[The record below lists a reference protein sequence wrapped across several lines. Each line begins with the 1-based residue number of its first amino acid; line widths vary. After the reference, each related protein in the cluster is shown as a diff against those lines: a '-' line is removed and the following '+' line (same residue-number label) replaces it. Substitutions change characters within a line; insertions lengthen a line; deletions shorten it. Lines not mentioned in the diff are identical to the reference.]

1 MTNDQIQAVR
11 ELVLQRIKTLE
22 TFDIEAGKQFPHT
35 RTQALINE
43 KQLKDLK
50 GWIINHAI
58 QEFDGDTLLEI
69 AQ

>member
-50 GWIINHAI
+50 GWIINHPI
-58 QEFDGDTLLEI
+58 EEFDGDTLLEI
-69 AQ
+69 AL

>member
-1 MTNDQIQAVR
+1 MTNEQTKAVM

-22 TFDIEAGKQFPHT
+22 TFDIEAGKKFPHT

-50 GWIINHAI
+50 GWVIN
-58 QEFDGDTLLEI
+58 QKLDELGGKTMLEV

>member
-1 MTNDQIQAVR
+1 MTNEQTKAVM

-22 TFDIEAGKQFPHT
+22 TFDIEAGKKFPHT

-50 GWIINHAI
+50 GWLIN
-58 QEFDGDTLLEI
+58 QKLDELGGKTMLEV

>member
-1 MTNDQIQAVR
+1 MTNEQTKAVM

-50 GWIINHAI
+50 GWLIN
-58 QEFDGDTLLEI
+58 QKLDELGGKTMLEV

>member
-1 MTNDQIQAVR
+1 MANEQTKAVM

-22 TFDIEAGKQFPHT
+22 TFDIEAGKKFPYT
-35 RTQALINE
+35 KTQALINE

-50 GWIINHAI
+50 GWLIN
-58 QEFDGDTLLEI
+58 QKLDELGGKTMLEV

>member
-1 MTNDQIQAVR
+1 MTNDQIQEVR

-50 GWIINHAI
+50 GWIINHPI
-58 QEFDGDTLLEI
+58 EEFDGDTLLEI

>member
-1 MTNDQIQAVR
+1 MTNEQTKAVI

-22 TFDIEAGKQFPHT
+22 TFDIEAGKKFPHT

-50 GWIINHAI
+50 GWLIN
-58 QEFDGDTLLEI
+58 QKLDELGGKTMLEV

>member
-11 ELVLQRIKTLE
+11 EVVLQRIKTLE

-58 QEFDGDTLLEI
+58 EEFDGDTLLDI

>member
-1 MTNDQIQAVR
+1 MTNEQQRTVI

-22 TFDIEAGKQFPHT
+22 SFDIEAGKQYPHT

-50 GWIINHAI
+50 SWLIN
-58 QEFDGDTLLEI
+58 QKLDELDGKTMLEV

>member
-1 MTNDQIQAVR
+1 MTNEQTKAVM

-22 TFDIEAGKQFPHT
+22 TFDIEAGKKFPHT

-50 GWIINHAI
+50 GWLIN
-58 QEFDGDTLLEI
+58 QKLDELGGKTMLEI
-69 AQ
+69 AR

>member
-1 MTNDQIQAVR
+1 MTNEQQRTVI

-22 TFDIEAGKQFPHT
+22 TFDIQGALENPVT
-35 RTQALINE
+35 RPQALINE

-50 GWIINHAI
+50 GWLIN
-58 QEFDGDTLLEI
+58 QKLDELGGKTMLEV

>member
-1 MTNDQIQAVR
+1 MTNEQTKAVM

-50 GWIINHAI
+50 GWIINHPI
-58 QEFDGDTLLEI
+58 EEFDGDTLLEI

>member
-1 MTNDQIQAVR
+1 MTNEQTKAVM

-22 TFDIEAGKQFPHT
+22 TFDIQAGKKFPHT

-50 GWIINHAI
+50 GWLIN
-58 QEFDGDTLLEI
+58 QKLDELGGKTMLEV

>member
-50 GWIINHAI
+50 GWIINHPI

>member
-1 MTNDQIQAVR
+1 MTNEQQRTVI

-22 TFDIEAGKQFPHT
+22 SFDIEAGKQYPET

-43 KQLKDLK
+43 KQLKHFK
-50 GWIINHAI
+50 GWLIN
-58 QEFDGDTLLEI
+58 QKLDELDGKTMLEV